1 MHVQHLKR
9 YGGRYWRLFARIALG
24 ALVLQLI
31 LGLLATRGAW
41 AQSEP
46 QSSAADRLRV
56 LVVQADASA
65 SYAALRS
72 YAGAVVASR
81 RSDLGF
87 KYAGQLA
94 LIAVD
99 LGDPVPEGAL
109 LARLDD
115 ASLQAALAQAR
126 AQVDVARA
134 QLAAASA
141 NAELAGQSERRFADL
156 RQSGHVSEQQYDEQ
170 RLNLEAQSAGQALAR
185 AGLTQ
190 ARAALRSAEVAVSEA
205 EIRAPYAG
213 RVQARFVDEGS
224 QINPGQPVL
233 QLVEIVNKEAHVGL
247 PEQLAASLSAGSSH
261 DVLWGG
267 QSYRATLQSV
277 LPVVDP
283 ANRTLTAVFKLNE
296 QAAAALP
303 IGAVVELALAS
314 EVAGSGYWVPLT
326 ALTESDRGLWGVYVV
341 NGEQQLER
349 RLVEIVH
356 AESNR
361 AFVRGTL
368 SSGERIVASGVQRL
382 VPGQRV
388 IAAAAAG

>member
-1 MHVQHLKR
+1 M
-9 YGGRYWRLFARIALG
+9 
-24 ALVLQLI
+24 
-31 LGLLATRGAW
+31 
-41 AQSEP
+41 
-46 QSSAADRLRV
+46 
-56 LVVQADASA
+56 
-65 SYAALRS
+65 
-72 YAGAVVASR
+72 
-81 RSDLGF
+81 
-87 KYAGQLA
+87 
-94 LIAVD
+94 
-99 LGDPVPEGAL
+99 
-109 LARLDD
+109 
-115 ASLQAALAQAR
+115 
-126 AQVDVARA
+126 
-134 QLAAASA
+134 
-141 NAELAGQSERRFADL
+141 
-156 RQSGHVSEQQYDEQ
+156 
-170 RLNLEAQSAGQALAR
+170 NLEAQSAGQALAR

-213 RVQARFVDEGS
+213 RVQARYVDEGS
-224 QINPGQPVL
+224 QVNPGQPVL
-233 QLVEIVNKEAHVGL
+233 QLVETVNKEAHVGL
-247 PEQLAASLSAGSSH
+247 PEQLAASLAAGSSH
-261 DVLWGG
+261 EVIWGG
-267 QSYRATLQSV
+267 QSYRATLRSV

-283 ANRTLTAVFKLNE
+283 ANRTLTAVFKFNE

-314 EVAGSGYWVPLT
+314 EVAGNGYWVPLT

-368 SSGERIVASGVQRL
+368 SSGDRIVASGVQRL

>member
-1 MHVQHLKR
+1 MHVQHLRR
-9 YGGRYWRLFARIALG
+9 YSGRYWRLFARIALG
-24 ALVLQLI
+24 ALVLQAL
-31 LGLLATRGAW
+31 LGLFAARGAW
-41 AQSEP
+41 AEA
-46 QSSAADRLRV
+46 SAERARV
-56 LVVQADASA
+56 LVVEAAAND

-72 YAGAVVASR
+72 YAGEVVASR
-81 RSDLGF
+81 SSDLGF
-87 KYAGQLA
+87 KFAGQLA

-99 LGDPVPEGAL
+99 LGDAVPAGAL

-134 QLAAASA
+134 QLAAAQA

-156 RQSGHVSEQQYDEQ
+156 RVSGHVSEQQYDEQ
-170 RLNLEAQSAGQALAR
+170 RLNLEALSAGEALAA

-190 ARAALRSAEVAVSEA
+190 ARAALRAAEVAVTEA

-213 RVQARFVDEGS
+213 RVQARYVDEGS

-233 QLVEIVNKEAHVGL
+233 QLVETVNKEAHVGL
-247 PEQLAASLSAGSSH
+247 PEQLASTLSAGSQH
-261 DVLWGG
+261 EVLWGG

-277 LPVVDP
+277 LPVVDA

-303 IGAVVELALAS
+303 IGGVVELALAS

-326 ALTESDRGLWGVYVV
+326 ALTESDRGLWGIYVV
-341 NGEQQLER
+341 NAEQQLER

-356 AESNR
+356 AESSR

-368 SSGERIVASGVQRL
+368 VSGERIVTSGVQRL

-388 IAAAAAG
+388 IAAAAS